1 MRNTVCVQETNTA
14 DDHHCKKAVVEML
27 VLLLMICQL
36 LLSTLLLILVLR
48 YPFSSSS
55 ICLNSDDHTICRH
68 SHFEPLFCHSIL
80 AWMSEVE
87 VTMRRGNRLE
97 ISLARVEKMLN
108 DNQDT
113 VAALQEAITKVEVMM
128 ARNRNTSNSNDN
140 ITSNEEE
147 DRAMER
153 RWWRRKEE

>member
-1 MRNTVCVQETNTA
+1 MQESFGGDAGSSAYDLSAPSIHTSP
-14 DDHHCKKAVVEML
+14 HSRPQVS
-27 VLLLMICQL
+27 LLFIIN
-36 LLSTLLLILVLR
+36 S
-48 YPFSSSS
+48 
-55 ICLNSDDHTICRH
+55 LNSDDYTICRH

-113 VAALQEAITKVEVMM
+113 VAALQEAITKVEVMT